1 MNDLFFLHK
10 GNFLSVCILVRF
22 LSDLVSC
29 LHLSSSRSLDGE
41 TVIRRD
47 ATVIF
52 SRQSAGEK
60 TLQAGGVRDGDFLT
74 VWRLSEVPT
83 ANSGASPARQRATTN
98 PPAASG
104 GLDFSALLAANNNAQ
119 SSAASRNNGGLSFN
133 IPGLLAASAAASQP
147 IEWDGMKPTTPF
159 NEIPTPST
167 WWHSS
172 PRPDTPIHRSTRDQ
186 WGNVS
191 LTIRTTSRQMPTLT
205 KRYEKRTC
213 SESMGRDLMLYINC
227 KSRRHR
233 WRSLLILAH
242 RLLSCQM
249 LVLIGSDCYVIWW
262 MMGLRVW
269 QWEWVRGKHWG
280 RFIFLNLNTI
290 IFSLFHDCYGQ

>member
-1 MNDLFFLHK
+1 MIYFSFIKVIFYHYVFLLDFF
-10 GNFLSVCILVRF
+10 CT
-22 LSDLVSC
+22 LSDLASC
-29 LHLSSSRSLDGE
+29 LRLGSSRSLDGE

-159 NEIPTPST
+159 NEIPTPPLDDTLHLAQTPQST
-167 WWHSS
+167 GLQG
-172 PRPDTPIHRSTRDQ
+172 T
-186 WGNVS
+186 NEAMS
-191 LTIRTTSRQMPTLT
+191 L
-205 KRYEKRTC
+205 
-213 SESMGRDLMLYINC
+213 
-227 KSRRHR
+227 
-233 WRSLLILAH
+233 
-242 RLLSCQM
+242 
-249 LVLIGSDCYVIWW
+249 
-262 MMGLRVW
+262 
-269 QWEWVRGKHWG
+269 
-280 RFIFLNLNTI
+280 
-290 IFSLFHDCYGQ
+290 